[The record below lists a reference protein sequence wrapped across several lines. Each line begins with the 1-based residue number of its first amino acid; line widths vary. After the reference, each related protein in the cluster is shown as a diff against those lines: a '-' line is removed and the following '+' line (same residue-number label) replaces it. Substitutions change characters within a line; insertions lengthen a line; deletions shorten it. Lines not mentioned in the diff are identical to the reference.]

1 MENSSRRRPS
11 WAHHLSRMALALGAT
26 LALGV
31 TPLATASTSTTTV
44 RIGLIGPFTGGSAD
58 FGNSMR
64 NGVELALA
72 EINALGGY
80 VGRQIELVVRD
91 DQGDPERAR
100 RMSEQLIDEGVIA
113 AIGFCN
119 TGNAL
124 KSMDLYQKARVP
136 LIVPCATGTPITT
149 TYPAAQSY
157 IFRTSAR
164 DSLQVPFVVNEAV
177 HRGWTKI
184 AVLADNTGYGEAGLK
199 DLTRAMEAH
208 KLKPVYVGRFDIG
221 VKDMTDAVRQARD
234 AGAQA
239 LFTLA
244 VGPENAVI
252 GRAREAL
259 GWKVSQIGPW
269 GLTFPS
275 YIQSAKSAA
284 EGTLMAMTF
293 VAEPTNERRSS
304 FLSNY
309 RRHHKTDQIPVP
321 IAAAQAYDALYLL
334 TYAMLTIKQPGF
346 DGAAL
351 KRALETNDRPYYGV
365 VATYKNAFSSSDHD
379 AMTENMLYLGT
390 VRNGVVTFAY
400 PEDAK
405 RNYSVQRKLTA
416 QAPQPAP
423 GR

>member
-1 MENSSRRRPS
+1 MPRSSGRTPPWFGHAPR
-11 WAHHLSRMALALGAT
+11 LALALSA
-26 LALGV
+26 ALLGGIA
-31 TPLATASTSTTTV
+31 PQASAATATTTV
-44 RIGLIGPFTGGSAD
+44 RVGLIGPFTGGSAD

-91 DQGDPERAR
+91 DQGNPERAR
-100 RMSEQLIDEGVIA
+100 QMSEELIKEGVVA

-119 TGNAL
+119 TGNAI
-124 KSMDLYQKARVP
+124 KSMDIYQAARVP
-136 LIVPCATGTPITT
+136 LIVPCATGTPITA
-149 TYPAAQSY
+149 TYPPAQSY

-177 HRGWTKI
+177 RRGWTKI
-184 AVLADNTGYGEAGLK
+184 AVLADNTGYGESGLK
-199 DLTRAMEAH
+199 DLTRALEAH

-221 VKDMTDAVRQARD
+221 VKDASDIVRQARD
-234 AGAQA
+234 AGAQT
-239 LFTLA
+239 LFTIT

-259 GWKVSQIGPW
+259 GWKVAQIGPW
-269 GLTFPS
+269 GLTFPT
-275 YIQSAKSAA
+275 YIQAAKSAA

-309 RRHHKTDQIPVP
+309 RRHHKTEQIPVP
-321 IAAAQAYDALYLL
+321 IAAAQAYDTPYLL

-346 DGAAL
+346 DGTAV

-365 VATYKNAFSSSDHD
+365 VATYKNAFSSTDHD

-390 VRNGVVTFAY
+390 VRNGAVTFAN
-400 PEDAK
+400 PDDAK
-405 RNYSVQRKLTA
+405 RNLIVQRKVSA
-416 QAPQPAP
+416 APPATTV
-423 GR
+423 R